1 MKNKLWTR
9 EELILA
15 LNLYLQIPFG
25 KIHHNNPD
33 IIHLAKMLDRT
44 PSSISMRLSNFASVD
59 PYHQERG
66 VGGLKGGIR
75 QVQPIWDEFI
85 NNQEELLFESERLL
99 AELESRTLEQKYPE
113 LSNLS
118 ENLKG
123 ETKTREVKTRVNQNI
138 FRKIVLVNY
147 NTQCAVTSINIPEM
161 LLASHIIP
169 WSANQEERLNPS
181 NGICLSAHFDK
192 AFDKGLITFDE
203 KYKLVLSPSLKD
215 YSTKDYFSTWFQRF
229 EGARINMPQKYLPHL
244 DFMAWHRENIYK
256 Y

>member
-1 MKNKLWTR
+1 MAGKLWRR

-33 IIHLAKMLDRT
+33 IIHLSNLLDRT

-66 VGGLKGGIR
+66 ISGLKGGIK
-75 QVQPIWDEFI
+75 QVQPIWDEFVD
-85 NNQEELLFESERLL
+85 NQEELLFESERLL
-99 AELESRTLEQKYPE
+99 AELEKQSLEQKYPE
-113 LSNLS
+113 LITFTA
-118 ENLKG
+118 NLKG
-123 ETKTREVKTRVNQNI
+123 ETKIREIKTRVNQNV

-147 NTQCAVTSINIPEM
+147 NSTCAVSGIDIPEM
-161 LLASHIIP
+161 LIASHILP
-169 WSANQEERLNPS
+169 WSRNPKERLNPS

-203 KYKLVLSPSLKD
+203 QYRLVLSRQLSD
-215 YSTKDYFSTWFQRF
+215 YTTKVFFKIWFQNF
-229 EGARINMPQKYLPHL
+229 EASLLMLPNKYVPTQNFLS
-244 DFMAWHRENIYK
+244 WHRENIFR
-256 Y
+256 